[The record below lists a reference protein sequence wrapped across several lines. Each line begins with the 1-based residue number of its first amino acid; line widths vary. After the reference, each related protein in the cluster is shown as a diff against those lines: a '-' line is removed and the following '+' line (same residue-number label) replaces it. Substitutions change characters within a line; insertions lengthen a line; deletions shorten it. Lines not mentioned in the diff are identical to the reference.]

1 MISSLAIP
9 KTGKPQSVPSRLK
22 SPVITIAQPKAIGS
36 PKLMENSLSMNVS
49 IPHGVEEESFM
60 DYTWKPFLWLF
71 GTIALQVVT
80 LSFAAVIVVAI
91 SSH

>member
-1 MISSLAIP
+1 MIGALAIP
-9 KTGKPQSVPSRLK
+9 KTGKPPAMRSPSK
-22 SPVITIAQPKAIGS
+22 SPVITIAQPNAIGS
-36 PKLMENSLSMNVS
+36 PKWVENSLSMNVS

-60 DYTWKPFLWLF
+60 DYTWKPFLWLA

-80 LSFAAVIVVAI
+80 LSVAALMLVAI

>member
-1 MISSLAIP
+1 
-9 KTGKPQSVPSRLK
+9 
-22 SPVITIAQPKAIGS
+22 
-36 PKLMENSLSMNVS
+36 MNVS

-60 DYTWKPFLWLF
+60 DYTWKPFLWLA

-80 LSFAAVIVVAI
+80 LSVAALMLVAI